1 MDESDHEIHGAIEV
15 GAIDNSIVGMSG
27 TGRNKDRG
35 DWDPA
40 IVEFDGAGIISEA
53 RDEIELQGDMLV
65 GSDLTEAQ
73 DCDADRF
80 HRFTPAAY
88 ARALSSVSAAD
99 WPGL

>member
-40 IVEFDGAGIISEA
+40 IVELDGAGIISEA
-53 RDEIELQGDMLV
+53 GDEIELQGDVLV
-65 GSDLTEAQ
+65 GSDLFDMRDEVAVGEF
-73 DCDADRF
+73 AEGIE
-80 HRFTPAAY
+80 HHAWAA
-88 ARALSSVSAAD
+88 S
-99 WPGL
+99 

>member
-15 GAIDNSIVGMSG
+15 GAIDNSIVGVSG

-53 RDEIELQGDMLV
+53 RDEIELQGDVLV
-65 GSDLTEAQ
+65 GSDLFDMRDEVAVGEF
-73 DCDADRF
+73 AEGIE
-80 HRFTPAAY
+80 HHAWAA
-88 ARALSSVSAAD
+88 S
-99 WPGL
+99 